1 MIVVKEFAKDLK
13 PGMMLLYSVVTS
25 VYELD
30 SEKILVNV
38 EDLKTGKPGKRIYKK
53 NYKVS
58 VYPKGTRND
67 KNLK

>member
-30 SEKILVNV
+30 SEKN
-38 EDLKTGKPGKRIYKK
+38 PC
-53 NYKVS
+53 
-58 VYPKGTRND
+58 
-67 KNLK
+67 